1 MENSFIQALKNNKK
15 VYDSNGNQYKWND
28 KNNEIVAY
36 YYLDADAILSN
47 SKPISIDHFEKLMI
61 DGKLTIGE

>member
-15 VYDSNGNQYKWND
+15 VYDSNGNQYKWDD
-28 KNNEIVAY
+28 KNNEIVVY

-47 SKPISIDHFEKLMI
+47 SKPISVDHFEKLMV